1 MPTREIIDVSR
12 EPVRTPT
19 HQPIADTDIA
29 SPVLSWCTGAYKDMR
44 ITIADASLLD
54 LNL

>member
-12 EPVRTPT
+12 ETVRTPT
-19 HQPIADTDIA
+19 HRPIANTDIL
-29 SPVLSWCTGAYKDMR
+29 LSLGWCTGADKDMP
-44 ITIADASLLD
+44 ITIADASLLR